1 MRAAWRARLSL
12 VACKLNIAFAQCHAP
27 PSPPPKK
34 TKNGGGYRPDL
45 LAAWLHGAT
54 ERQHRRALVL
64 GPADQQMLPLSAA
77 ATAAAFRFPVSVAAG
92 SAGRAAAALDLI
104 PGSMSP
110 AETVAI
116 LLKSLP
122 H

>member
-1 MRAAWRARLSL
+1 MR
-12 VACKLNIAFAQCHAP
+12 
-27 PSPPPKK
+27 PKK
-34 TKNGGGYRPDL
+34 TNGGGYRPGL
-45 LAAWLHGAT
+45 LAAWLHGAAT
-54 ERQHRRALVL
+54 EWQHRRALVL

-92 SAGRAAAALDLI
+92 SAGRAAALDLI

-122 H
+122 HEPD